1 MDFRNTREVARLLG
15 ISASRLARA
24 VWDQRF
30 AAPAKGPGGAYFW
43 TEADA
48 RRACWALLGH
58 DICTPANGQEVLH
71 V

>member
-1 MDFRNTREVARLLG
+1 MRFRNTREVARLLG

-30 AAPAKGPGGAYFW
+30 SAPAKGPGGAYLW

-48 RRACWALLGH
+48 RRASWALLGH
-58 DICTPANGQEVLH
+58 DLDEATVGKEADH